1 MELGGLT
8 LPINLHDRLNLYWML
23 GCVWVWKVCCVCEA
37 IWWTDDLIAT
47 WIGSNQQNAARNAW
61 KTKWGKDNLN
71 YIFHYFF
78 LSFWY
83 VQPNIF
89 IAYFSFFFW
98 KKTTFCHFLTLIAL
112 VVYWTYIGFNS
123 CSWISSCQRKKITF
137 VQLIHPQDPGDW
149 TFLNAQKTS
158 NNSNSG
164 DIQMTARR
172 LHTAQEQL
180 LIGQTLLDVTIK
192 HFQRAQES
200 VLNFP
205 HVWRL

>member
-1 MELGGLT
+1 MHERQSGEKRIWIISSIISFCLFGMFSQIFL
-8 LPINLHDRLNLYWML
+8 LHIL
-23 GCVWVWKVCCVCEA
+23 V
-37 IWWTDDLIAT
+37 
-47 WIGSNQQNAARNAW
+47 
-61 KTKWGKDNLN
+61 
-71 YIFHYFF
+71 
-78 LSFWY
+78 
-83 VQPNIF
+83 
-89 IAYFSFFFW
+89 FFFW

-137 VQLIHPQDPGDW
+137 VQQIHPQDPGDW

-205 HVWRL
+205 RVTSVNATHWGIRVFFPPTVSLKNKQIMLLCLNRHPHSQFEYPSVHLWSGVKTFQMKVTH